1 MPDTVLHEGDHLI
14 VLGGSQTLK
23 ELERAAK

>member
-1 MPDTVLHEGDHLI
+1 VLTAGDHLI
-14 VLGGSQTLK
+14 VLGSSQMLK